1 MSIKQ
6 GPRIAGMRTTAN
18 GVSRRHGK
26 LNIHDILA
34 EAAA

>member
-1 MSIKQ
+1 MSSKQ

-26 LNIHDILA
+26 VNTHDILT